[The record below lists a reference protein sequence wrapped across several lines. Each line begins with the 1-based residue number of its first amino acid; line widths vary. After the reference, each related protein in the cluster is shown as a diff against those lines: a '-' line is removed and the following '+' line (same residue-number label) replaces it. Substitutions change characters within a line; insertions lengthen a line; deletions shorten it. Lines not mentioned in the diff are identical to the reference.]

1 MFKLRS
7 IFLSLI
13 LLVVFL
19 LPNLV
24 LATETTESSRTNP
37 QDNPLCW
44 SKEFCEKDFNGD
56 SKNDGIFNNTDY
68 KAKET
73 CGPTY
78 GFCYPGSIDYE
89 LAVSLP
95 IAGTVTR
102 SVADLGDYVNKM
114 YLFLLAISSIIA
126 IVTLMASGIQYV
138 TSPGGGEGVSKAKE
152 KMKGALIGLVL
163 LTSAALL
170 LATVNPQ
177 LLNLSPPPTPK
188 IRTIIYFGD
197 DMMCEKLLIAGY
209 KLDIDRSAYTTAT
222 CGLYSTV
229 IENSSGVALSE
240 AEKFKCVWTSCAAEH
255 YIYPTSSDGSSA
267 AFNVEKTCIADAN
280 GKGKCMSCEEVTTGP
295 PFDSG
300 IQPGVGGT
308 NCSLLTPVFLHGGK
322 PDGWNATCEFSY
334 DLGFEVSEWLDSKN
348 TGQCAVVAY
357 DCNNIK
363 TCNDYDAIHAWNNDG
378 FQDLDA
384 FEAPG
389 WAFDYSVHR
398 KICEG
403 NLCNIAGGCHQD
415 RSEKLEAA
423 ITGITALGLATVN
436 PFSKTD

>member
-240 AEKFKCVWTSCAAEH
+240 AEKF
-255 YIYPTSSDGSSA
+255 
-267 AFNVEKTCIADAN
+267 
-280 GKGKCMSCEEVTTGP
+280 
-295 PFDSG
+295 
-300 IQPGVGGT
+300 
-308 NCSLLTPVFLHGGK
+308 
-322 PDGWNATCEFSY
+322 
-334 DLGFEVSEWLDSKN
+334 
-348 TGQCAVVAY
+348 
-357 DCNNIK
+357 
-363 TCNDYDAIHAWNNDG
+363 
-378 FQDLDA
+378 
-384 FEAPG
+384 
-389 WAFDYSVHR
+389 
-398 KICEG
+398 
-403 NLCNIAGGCHQD
+403 
-415 RSEKLEAA
+415 
-423 ITGITALGLATVN
+423 
-436 PFSKTD
+436 